1 VRSSDIR
8 RNFLKYFEGKGHEV
22 LPGSSLIP
30 KDPTVL
36 LTLAGMLQFK
46 PIFLG
51 LEKPRV
57 KRAAT
62 VQKCIRTNDIEN
74 VGHTARHHTFFEML
88 GNFSF
93 GDYFKDDAIA
103 FAWELLT
110 KELNLDKKRLWIA
123 VYEKDDG
130 SLDIWANKI
139 RADRSRIVKLGED
152 NNFWAAGPTGPCG
165 PCSEIYY
172 DLGEKYGC
180 GKKECAPGCECD
192 RFLEI
197 WNLVFMEFNRDD
209 SGNLSPLPKK
219 NIDTGM
225 GLERITSVLQEVPS
239 NFETDLFVPIINRVC
254 AISGVS
260 QWKDNA
266 SVKIIADHARAAAF
280 LINDGLTPGN
290 EGRNYVLR
298 RIIRRAIM
306 HGRKIGIK
314 DLFLSDLAGTVDSVM
329 GDFYKDLSKN
339 LGHISKTIKIEEES
353 FGKTIETGMDI
364 LESVIKKAGSGV
376 IKGADAFKLYDTY
389 GFPIEMTKEIAQE
402 RGLSVDMEGFEA
414 SMRGQKEMS
423 KQSSKKYSIGAIPQ
437 IKGYPATEFT
447 GYDLLETEATVLGT
461 VDDFIILDRSP
472 FYVESGGQD
481 SDRGWLIVEKN
492 KFNIQRLIKTS
503 DGVILHKIDGDIL
516 PHKGEKIRALV
527 NKEIRD
533 MIAAHHTSTHLL
545 HAALHKVIGENAVQR
560 GSFVGSDKFRM
571 DFTSAEALKA
581 EDLKKVEDIVNDAV
595 NKKINVKTI
604 ITTPEEAKQMGAMAL
619 FGEKYGDKVRMVV
632 IEGVSKE
639 LCGGTHVRN
648 TAEIGLFKIIKEGAI
663 AQGIRRIEAV
673 SGKPAEEFLKQKE
686 LEDEKVKLAQEQKE
700 QEKQLE
706 KAHEKEALAMKAALL
721 SGAVNVKGVSFIS
734 HEFKAFKTTAVKRLL
749 EELIGENNLV
759 VVFTSVFEDKV
770 SVICGVS
777 ADLIKK
783 GFHAGNIVKELA
795 AVVGGRGGGRDNC
808 AEAGGKEVA
817 NKDKIFEKALELI
830 SLRSN

>member
-1 VRSSDIR
+1 MRSSEIR
-8 RNFLKYFEGKGHEV
+8 DTFLKYFEGRGHTV

-51 LEKPRV
+51 LEKPKV
-57 KRAAT
+57 SRAAT

-93 GDYFKDDAIA
+93 GDYFKDDAIV

-110 KELNLDKKRLWIA
+110 KELNLDKKKLWIA
-123 VYEKDDG
+123 VYEKDDE
-130 SLDIWANKI
+130 SLNIWENKI
-139 RADRSRIVKLGED
+139 GAERSRIVKLGED

-180 GKKECAPGCECD
+180 GSKGCAPGCDCD

-197 WNLVFMEFNRDD
+197 WNLVFMEFNRDER
-209 SGNLSPLPKK
+209 GVLLPLPKK

-239 NFETDLFVPIINRVC
+239 NFETDLFVPIINKVC
-254 AISGVS
+254 AISGIS
-260 QWKDNA
+260 EWKSNP

-290 EGRNYVLR
+290 EGRHYVLR

-314 DLFLSDLAGTVDSVM
+314 NMFLSDLSATVEAVM
-329 GDFYKDLSKN
+329 GDFYKDLTKN
-339 LGHISKTIKIEEES
+339 LEYISRTIKIEEES

-364 LESVIKKAGSGV
+364 LESVIKKAAGV
-376 IKGADAFKLYDTY
+376 ISGSDAFKLYDTY
-389 GFPIEMTKEIAQE
+389 GFPIEMTKEIARE
-402 RGLSVDMEGFEA
+402 RGFSVDMNGFEA
-414 SMRGQKEMS
+414 SMLGQKEKS
-423 KQSSKKYSIGAIPQ
+423 KQSSKKYSIGTIPQ
-437 IKGYPATEFT
+437 IKGYPATEFA
-447 GYDLLETEATVLGT
+447 GYDHLETESTVIGI

-481 SDRGWLIVEKN
+481 SDKGWLVVERN
-492 KFNIQRLIKTS
+492 KFDIKRLIKTAE
-503 DGVILHKIDGDIL
+503 GVILHKIDANIL
-516 PHKGEKIRALV
+516 PHKGEKIRAVV
-527 NKEIRD
+527 NKEIRG

-545 HAALHKVIGENAVQR
+545 HAALHKVVGETAVQR

-571 DFTSAEALKA
+571 DFTSVEALKD
-581 EDLKKVEDIVNDAV
+581 EELKQVETIVNDAV
-595 NKKINVKTI
+595 NKKINVNTI
-604 ITTPEEAKQMGAMAL
+604 ITSPEEAKQMGATAL
-619 FGEKYGDKVRMVV
+619 FGEKYGDKVRMVEV
-632 IEGVSKE
+632 EGVSKE
-639 LCGGTHVRN
+639 LCGGTHVNN
-648 TAEIGLFKIIKEGAI
+648 TSEIGLFKITKESAI

-673 SGKPAEEFLKQKE
+673 SGKNAEEYVNLCEEEKIKALEAEETKRKKKEEEKRQEQAIRNIPVQTVDVNGVVALFFDQDGFDPKIAGSYARDLLAGKNNAAVLVISGTSVITAAGQALISKGFDSSKVLKE
-686 LEDEKVKLAQEQKE
+686 LLSVVGGKGGGRPDFAQGSADGISASQKKEIFEK
-700 QEKQLE
+700 
-706 KAHEKEALAMKAALL
+706 L
-721 SGAVNVKGVSFIS
+721 S
-734 HEFKAFKTTAVKRLL
+734 
-749 EELIGENNLV
+749 
-759 VVFTSVFEDKV
+759 
-770 SVICGVS
+770 
-777 ADLIKK
+777 DLIKK
-783 GFHAGNIVKELA
+783 LS
-795 AVVGGRGGGRDNC
+795 
-808 AEAGGKEVA
+808 
-817 NKDKIFEKALELI
+817 AL
-830 SLRSN
+830 